1 MFLFFAA
8 IAAILQKL
16 LIYSVFLYGSNMAA
30 VAANAD
36 FNRKLTYFSAK
47 WYSGI
52 RRCRGTVVRPKNVLP
67 KKVPPFGDATTPHWW
82 RDYLILVEPLPCTGN
97 GVTR

>member
-1 MFLFFAA
+1 
-8 IAAILQKL
+8 
-16 LIYSVFLYGSNMAA
+16 MAA

-47 WYSGI
+47 WYSGTKVQ
-52 RRCRGTVVRPKNVLP
+52 RYGGTPEKRTS

-82 RDYLILVEPLPCTGN
+82 RDYLILVEPLPYTGR
-97 GVTR
+97 VTTLYW